1 MAGADVTMY
10 IWFLGQIRKQNQTFS
25 VAFAPVVTGSVFKQK
40 FRLPLAQCTRTAH
53 IPLYSTLITVQSIYH
68 CTVHL
73 SLYSTFIT
81 VEYIYHCTV
90 HLSLYSTFITVQC
103 IYHCTFITVH
113 CMSSAFITVCTVQL
127 SLYILYIYYCT
138 VQLSLYSTFITV
150 QYIYHCTVQL
160 SLYCTVCLWKGND
173 LHKILSMEKI

>member
-53 IPLYSTLITVQSIYH
+53 I
-68 CTVHL
+68 
-73 SLYSTFIT
+73 
-81 VEYIYHCTV
+81 
-90 HLSLYSTFITVQC
+90 SLYSTFITVQC